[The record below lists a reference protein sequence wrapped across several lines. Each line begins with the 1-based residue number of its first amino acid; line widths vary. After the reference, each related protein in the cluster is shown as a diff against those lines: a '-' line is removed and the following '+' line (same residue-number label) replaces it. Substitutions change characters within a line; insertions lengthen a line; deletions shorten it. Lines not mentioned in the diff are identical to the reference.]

1 MYLWLQFGCLPVVH
15 MRPAL
20 HHSVATYCCRI
31 RACNSVTIQEMA
43 SKGTLW
49 CPAGE
54 IEEGTRRERSMQL
67 LAQRR
72 TVESFVRLQSK
83 AINAQVCFKGLILGA
98 SAMVDLQGI
107 AKWSFE

>member
-1 MYLWLQFGCLPVVH
+1 
-15 MRPAL
+15 
-20 HHSVATYCCRI
+20 
-31 RACNSVTIQEMA
+31 
-43 SKGTLW
+43 
-49 CPAGE
+49 
-54 IEEGTRRERSMQL
+54 MQL